1 MRARGLAAA
10 GLAALVMASDAQ
22 AASQD
27 VVARQVAET
36 VARQIPGAT
45 LRGSAEEPMV
55 GVPGF
60 ADLVAGRAEVMTDPA
75 FWTQVTSNLLV
86 SQTVV
91 LPKPVDLVKPEA
103 ALPTVEVAG
112 GGKPLWPLPRRS
124 VTDLPGTTYEW
135 QGRTKTL
142 REFVTSTETDGV
154 AFVHDGRIAG
164 DLYANGWSADVRHQP
179 WSVTKS
185 FVSALVGIARDEG
198 RIRSLEQ
205 PIEAYVPDLRGTAWQ
220 GTTIRNL
227 LEMESGV
234 HWDEGTP
241 VLVIN
246 TQVEQWVQA
255 ALDLVTDGQ
264 LGQTRNEFL
273 KSLPREVP
281 QGTKFSYNS
290 GNTQVL
296 AWMLERIY
304 RKPFNV
310 IISEKLWKPVGMAGA
325 ARVMT
330 DRVGDAIASQGLYS
344 RIFDLARFGELFR
357 HEGRTP
363 DGRQIVSRAWV
374 RESTAMTELSERQYA
389 YQWWYAGLPGSF
401 EASGFEGQ
409 KISVAPAECVVGVR
423 LAHTLGA
430 TLRPG
435 GGDPASPDSYGF
447 AVEMGGA
454 EWTAV
459 YKAVAKRLGGCPPGS
474 RGGGAATRRALK
486 LRLGGPVRMSRR
498 LALRR
503 GALRI
508 RVGARRER
516 TALTLSVRT
525 SAGRTVAE
533 RRFALD
539 AGGARTVSVPLT
551 RRGRHLL
558 RSRRAVRLTVR
569 GVAVA
574 GGRSARATRSVIL
587 R

>member
-1 MRARGLAAA
+1 MWARGIVAAA
-10 GLAALVMASDAQ
+10 LAVLIGASNAQ
-22 AASQD
+22 AATQD

-45 LRGSAEEPMV
+45 IQRSAEEPLV

-60 ADLVAGRAEVMTDPA
+60 ADLVAGRAEVMMDPA
-75 FWTQVTSNLLV
+75 FWSQVTYNLLV

-91 LPKPVDLVKPEA
+91 LPKPIDLVKPESF
-103 ALPTVEVAG
+103 LPTVEVAG
-112 GGKPLWPLPRRS
+112 GGTPVWPLPRRD
-124 VTDLPGTTYEW
+124 VRGLEDTTYEW

-164 DLYANGWSADVRHQP
+164 DLYANGWSAEVRHQP

-198 RIRSLEQ
+198 RVRSLND
-205 PIEAYVPDLRGTAWQ
+205 PIESYIPELRGTAWE
-220 GTTIRNL
+220 GTTIQNL

-241 VLVIN
+241 VLVVN

-255 ALDLVTDGQ
+255 GIDLVTEGQ

-273 KSLPREVP
+273 KSLPRVAP

-296 AWMLERIY
+296 AWMLERLY
-304 RKPFNV
+304 RQPFNV
-310 IISEKLWKPVGMAGA
+310 VISQKLWKPVGMAGD

-357 HEGRTP
+357 HGGRTP

-374 RESTAMTELSERQYA
+374 RESTTMSTLSKGEYA
-389 YQWWYAGLPGSF
+389 YQWWFAGLPGSY
-401 EASGFEGQ
+401 EASGFQGQ
-409 KISVAPAECVVGVR
+409 KISVTPAGCVTGVR
-423 LAHTLGA
+423 LSHTLGA
-430 TLRPG
+430 NMQ
-435 GGDPASPDSYGF
+435 DGF
-447 AVEMGGA
+447 KVEMGGE

-459 YKAVAKRLGGCPPGS
+459 YKAVVKRLGGCPPG
-474 RGGGAATRRALK
+474 GPAASARALR
-486 LRLGGPVRMSRR
+486 LSLGGSRRMSRR
-498 LALRR
+498 AALRR
-503 GALRI
+503 GALRV
-508 RVGARRER
+508 RVGRRAER
-516 TALTLSVRT
+516 TALTLTAVTRSGVKL
-525 SAGRTVAE
+525 AE
-533 RRFALD
+533 RRFALR
-539 AGGARTVSVPLT
+539 AGRARTVSVPLT
-551 RRGRHLL
+551 RRGRALL
-558 RSRRAVRLTVR
+558 RTRRSVRVTVR
-569 GVAVA
+569 GIAVA
-574 GGRSARATRSVIL
+574 GGRSDRAARAVVL